1 MWNGS
6 DSFGFGAKPTGM
18 ASRHLITYDNDWFY
32 TWSQC
37 RDEWLWEQE
46 WYGELQQ
53 HISDLQV
60 LWNSEN
66 CDQGT
71 VTSSCQGAL
80 DGLYHELDS
89 LSSNGLASFE
99 SEVLPF
105 DDADI
110 IDYWVY
116 VNLNS
121 PFCPSHLESLSEYYG
136 ELDDSYGQSIGQR
149 AYWWMSEAEYFGAYG
164 QWGGVKGFIFLN
176 NGTSIL
182 DLVQYGISR
191 ELNILDNISIRCV
204 KD

>member
-6 DSFGFGAKPTGM
+6 DSFGFGAKPTGI
-18 ASRHLITYDNDWFY
+18 ASRDLITYDNDWFY

-37 RDEWLWEQE
+37 RDEWMWEQE
-46 WYGELQQ
+46 WYSELQQ

-110 IDYWVY
+110 IDYWVH

-136 ELDDSYGQSIGQR
+136 ELDDSYGQSIGHR

-182 DLVQYGISR
+182 DLVQYGIGS
-191 ELNILDNISIRCV
+191 ELNITDNISIRCV